1 MKPVAI
7 DFAPR
12 SALRTVWRTTPGNWV
27 ILGIGVFLCVGAGL
41 AVAKLR
47 LQQQAYEAERRA
59 GVSSQKVERTFAG
72 RTAVSPEKA
81 IAINN
86 AVAQLN
92 VPWLDMHDA
101 IMGASTPGVALLV
114 LEPQVKQHTIK
125 IAGEAK
131 TIDDVLLYV
140 EQLKH
145 QPFLMNVM
153 LVKHSVSEQ
162 DPNKP
167 LRFQLEAQWGAAGNR
182 LEARQ

>member
-12 SALRTVWRTTPGNWV
+12 SALRTVWRTTPGSWV
-27 ILGIGVFLCVGAGL
+27 ILGIGVFLCIGAGL
-41 AVAKLR
+41 TIAKFR
-47 LQQQAYEAERRA
+47 AQQQAQEAKRGA
-59 GVSSQKVERTFAG
+59 AVSSRKIERNLVG
-72 RTAVSPEKA
+72 RAAISPEKA
-81 IAINN
+81 IAVNN

-131 TIDDVLLYV
+131 TSEDMLLYI

-145 QPFLMNVM
+145 QPFFLNVM

-167 LRFQLEAQWGAAGNR
+167 IRFQLEALWGAMSNR
-182 LEARQ
+182 LEVQP